1 MHAGEELSLP
11 RHENN
16 LNIDSASFEHSLAK
30 VRDMEKRRAG
40 KSGLEIS
47 RLGLGT
53 MTWGRD
59 TDTHEA
65 ADQCR
70 AYIEA
75 GGNFFDTAS
84 TYGDGDSERVLGGL
98 IGTLFQRSEVA
109 IATKAGISFPDGE
122 KTVNNSRQA
131 LIAEL
136 DRSLQRLETDY
147 IDIWQIH
154 CWDPFNPLE
163 DSLSALD
170 YAYSS
175 GKARYVGLSNFS
187 GWQSARAITIQ
198 ESNSAKAPIVTHQV
212 EYSLLNRSAEEEIL
226 PCADETAIGVL
237 AWAPLGR
244 GVLTGKYRNGI
255 PSDSRAAAPHFVKHV
270 EPYLNDA
277 SSRIVEAVTV
287 AAQGLGFSPL
297 EVALAW
303 VRDTPGITSAIVG
316 ARTGAQ
322 LRGILKSEEV
332 LLPQIVREAL
342 DEVSSQ

>member
-1 MHAGEELSLP
+1 
-11 RHENN
+11 
-16 LNIDSASFEHSLAK
+16 
-30 VRDMEKRRAG
+30 MEIRRAG
-40 KSGLEIS
+40 NSGLSLS

-70 AYIEA
+70 AFIEA
-75 GGNFFDTAS
+75 GGNFIDTSS
-84 TYGDGDSERVLGGL
+84 TYGDGDSERVIGGL
-98 IGTLFQRSEVA
+98 IGTLFKREEVA
-109 IATKAGISFPDGE
+109 IATKAGISFPDGVR
-122 KTVNNSRQA
+122 TINNSRQS

-136 DRSLQRLETDY
+136 DKSLSRLETDY
-147 IDIWQIH
+147 VDIWQIH
-154 CWDPFNPLE
+154 AWDPFTPLE
-163 DSLSALD
+163 DTLSALD
-170 YAYSS
+170 YAFSS
-175 GKARYVGLSNFS
+175 GKARYVGISNFS

-212 EYSLLNRSAEEEIL
+212 EYSLLNRSIEDEIL
-226 PCADETAIGVL
+226 PCADETGIGIL

-244 GVLTGKYRNGI
+244 GVLTGKYRKGI

-270 EPYLNDA
+270 EPYLREKPQ
-277 SSRIVEAVTV
+277 RIVEAVAV
-287 AAQGLGFSPL
+287 AAEGLGFAPL

-322 LRGILKSEEV
+322 LRGILTSEEIV
-332 LLPQIVREAL
+332 LPGVVRDAL
-342 DEVSSQ
+342 NEISAA

>member
-1 MHAGEELSLP
+1 M
-11 RHENN
+11 
-16 LNIDSASFEHSLAK
+16 
-30 VRDMEKRRAG
+30 RRAG
-40 KSGLEIS
+40 KSGLSLS

-70 AYIEA
+70 AFIEA
-75 GGNFFDTAS
+75 GGNFIDTSS
-84 TYGDGDSERVLGGL
+84 TYGDGDSERVIGGL
-98 IGTLFQRSEVA
+98 IGTLFKREDVA
-109 IATKAGISFPDGE
+109 IATKAGVTFPAGIR
-122 KTVNNSRQA
+122 TVNNSRQA
-131 LIAEL
+131 LIADL
-136 DRSLQRLETDY
+136 DKSLARLETDY

-154 CWDPFNPLE
+154 SWDPHNPLE
-163 DSLSALD
+163 DTLSALD

-175 GKARYVGLSNFS
+175 GKARYVGISNFS

-198 ESNSAKAPIVTHQV
+198 ESNSAKAPIVTNQV
-212 EYSLLNRSAEEEIL
+212 EYSLLNREIENEVL
-226 PCADETAIGVL
+226 PCADETGIGIL

-244 GVLTGKYRNGI
+244 GVLTGKYRKGI

-270 EPYLNDA
+270 EPYLREKPQ
-277 SSRIVEAVTV
+277 RIVEAVAV
-287 AAQGLGFSPL
+287 AAEGLGFAPL

-322 LRGILKSEEV
+322 LRGILTSEEIT
-332 LLPQIVREAL
+332 LPDIVREAL
-342 DEVSSQ
+342 NEISAP